1 VRCDASGLP
10 VSEIVALVE
19 AARLEVLRCRAQLDA
34 AITEEDVYRGYE
46 AQRIAERAARIAG
59 NEAGRQW
66 MIGAAWAAEAMP
78 QELEDIMTR
87 LLTGRLKGLL
97 QQVQQE
103 TRRLDGLVRQQRAA
117 AVELRIAADRIES
130 ART

>member
-1 VRCDASGLP
+1 MRCDASGLP